1 VVCINAL
8 TVFYTYGR
16 GRDLHLTFEWIRN
29 LLLHRAYLEGTRYYR
44 KPEAFLFFLTRLLK
58 CSDDAELHEQMDELV
73 KERVQEL
80 VGGDGDAL
88 TLAMRL
94 LACEYVGLPND
105 VDLRKLLP
113 LQCEDGSFETGWMYR
128 FGTTG
133 IKIGNRGLT
142 TAMSINAI
150 EAINA
155 LKASRPSSPQF
166 QAPLHEKS
174 DSEIKP
180 LQVPLVP
187 HQLMTEGILLSK
199 STIQPHSAPPIESK
213 TGPILITESRPE
225 SPSRR
230 FLRRASIA
238 ISTPTIERNLSP
250 TRKTEDEPSSA
261 RKKRNRR
268 SSMRLSFQWLQKI
281 I

>member
-8 TVFYTYGR
+8 TAFYAYGR
-16 GRDLHLTFEWIRN
+16 GPDLHLTFEWIRN

-44 KPEAFLFFLTRLLK
+44 TPEAFLFFLTRLLK
-58 CSDDAELHEQMDELV
+58 CSDDAELHEQMDALV

-80 VGGDGDAL
+80 VGGGGDAL

-94 LACEYVGLPND
+94 LACEYVGLAND

-133 IKIGNRGLT
+133 IKIGNRGMT

-155 LKASRPSSPQF
+155 LKASRPGSPQ
-166 QAPLHEKS
+166 
-174 DSEIKP
+174 
-180 LQVPLVP
+180 LQVPLHDKSDPQAAPLVP
-187 HQLMTEGILLSK
+187 HKLMTEGILLSK
-199 STIQPHSAPPIESK
+199 PTIEPHSAPPIENK
-213 TGPILITESRPE
+213 LGLNTINESRPE

-238 ISTPTIERNLSP
+238 ISTPAIERNLSP
-250 TRKTEDEPSSA
+250 TRKTEDEPSSV
-261 RKKRNRR
+261 RKKRDRR
-268 SSMRLSFQWLQKI
+268 SSVRLSFQWLQKI